1 MTHIDKLACKVLLAI
16 AKMNAETMF
25 ANLSSLQQKEKEMA
39 CIVDF
44 AIFANKKC
52 PCDKFKCIAKQKYK
66 ELMDAKDE
74 VAKAQVRYCA
84 ILHEIDDIKT
94 KLLAC

>member
-66 ELMDAKDE
+66 ELMDTKNEVIRATDE
-74 VAKAQVRYCA
+74 YHA
-84 ILHEIDDIKT
+84 ILCEIDDIKT
-94 KLLAC
+94 KLLEC